1 MFVPLI
7 FRATLV
13 IAFVSLCAS
22 SARAEGQL
30 MKLQPTPWN
39 IDGQPILGT
48 YGAERVEDLEKV
60 HAVGMNVILA
70 GKPELD
76 IATPAGKYCLEKG
89 IKVLPHLTSHIYHG
103 VRLREPVDASQ
114 KDIPLHFSGG
124 MPKWESRVI
133 ELDGEL
139 IRYESMNESGLVGC
153 ERGINGTTPADHREG
168 TILFWPEECRT
179 EVQAIKDSPNLFGY
193 YVLDDSPGDA
203 RSALQA
209 MYKVLKEVDP
219 ARPVCAGFG
228 DAGSITNFAPGV
240 CDILFIYWY
249 PVSTNR
255 YNRERTAQEVQH
267 MLSAA
272 RSRVPGVPFVGIY
285 HAFDGRPAK
294 TGQGLPNPDQLREQ
308 LEDFVREGASG
319 LVSFICHNEVV
330 PGWADI
336 PSLEPPVTQAMKEI
350 RETGG
355 LTVRPENEKMAALRL
370 QPQGHWEKPN
380 PLPGFVPAWHVAAP
394 FDATGTLLDTPV
406 PPEEGID
413 PDAIFDVRNGKA
425 KWRVHPTT
433 AGTLG
438 YSNIYGVEKDVIAY
452 AWCEVTSPKE
462 QEVQLRF
469 CSDDDAWVR
478 VNGKEVA
485 RYTGVNGLDF
495 DKEIIPITL
504 KKGENRIEVK
514 NCNRAG
520 MWGIFA
526 RITDIEGKALEGL
539 KFSPED

>member
-1 MFVPLI
+1 MSARII
-7 FRATLV
+7 FRATLAAV
-13 IAFVSLCAS
+13 LLSLGAS
-22 SARAEGQL
+22 SARVEGQL
-30 MKLQPTPWN
+30 MKLQPTPWS
-39 IDGQPILGT
+39 IGGQPILGT

-60 HAVGMNVILA
+60 HAAGMNVILA
-70 GKPELD
+70 GKAELD
-76 IATPAGKYCLEKG
+76 TTTPAGKCCLDNG
-89 IKVLPHLTSHIYHG
+89 IKVLPHMTSQIYHG
-103 VRLREPVDASQ
+103 VRLREPVTPDQ
-114 KDIPLHFSGG
+114 KNIPLYFASGQ
-124 MPKWESRVI
+124 PKWESRLI

-139 IRYESMNESGLVGC
+139 IRYEALNETGLVGC
-153 ERGINGTTPADHREG
+153 ERGINGTKPADHREG
-168 TILFWPEECRT
+168 TILFWPEECRA

-228 DAGSITNFAPGV
+228 DAGSLSNFAPGV

-255 YNRERTAQEVQH
+255 YHRERTAQEVQH

-272 RSRVPGVPFVGIY
+272 RSRVPGIPFVGIY
-285 HAFDGRPAK
+285 HSFDGRPAK
-294 TGQGLPNPDQLREQ
+294 TGQGLPTPEQLREQ

-319 LVSFICHNEVV
+319 LVSFICHNETV

-336 PSLEPPVTQAMKEI
+336 ASLEPPVTQAMKEI

-355 LTVRPENEKMAALRL
+355 LKVRPETEAMAALRL
-370 QPQGHWEKPN
+370 QPQGPWETPN
-380 PLPGFVPAWHVAAP
+380 LLPGFIPAWHVAAP
-394 FDATGTLLDTPV
+394 FDETGAHLDTPV
-406 PPEEGID
+406 PPEQGID
-413 PDAIFDVRNGKA
+413 PDAVYDVRNGKA
-425 KWRVHPTT
+425 KWRVWATT

-438 YSNIYGVEKDVIAY
+438 YSNIYGGEKDAIAY
-452 AWCEVTSPKE
+452 AWCDVTSPVE

-478 VNGKEVA
+478 VNGNEVA

-504 KKGENRIEVK
+504 KKGMNRIEVK

-526 RITDIEGKALEGL
+526 RITDMQGKALEGL
-539 KFSPED
+539 GFSPG